1 MSLELGQSAV
11 ESRSKI
17 QRSGYCSRKGIR
29 WVLGAWVPALR
40 AVFISVIPRSP
51 EAWAAFPLSIGEETG
66 AQTGSGLS
74 LMVSLLQE
82 RWPRLWGALLD
93 GQVGS

>member
-1 MSLELGQSAV
+1 MQ
-11 ESRSKI
+11 
-17 QRSGYCSRKGIR
+17 
-29 WVLGAWVPALR
+29 LR
-40 AVFISVIPRSP
+40 AVAKSSALDIVVGKGSDGYWAHGYPHCARSSFQSFL
-51 EAWAAFPLSIGEETG
+51 AALRHGQRFPLSIGEETG